1 MTGGCEGRAETAQAA
16 SRLVGIR
23 APILEAPVAAEQKQF
38 LPGWARVALRSLGSP
53 PLTAKEQNAGT
64 SYIDYPLHSDRGF
77 MRYVTW
83 LEFYKQEN

>member
-1 MTGGCEGRAETAQAA
+1 M
-16 SRLVGIR
+16 GIR

-38 LPGWARVALRSLGSP
+38 LPGWARVALQSLGSP

-77 MRYVTW
+77 MRYVTF